1 MTDLWNAMMARLE
14 EKLDRKELKTWFEPT
29 KQLSFLEGPG
39 SPVLAVSVPSR
50 VFADWIA
57 SRHGALLSEAAAAL
71 GFPGLAI
78 RYEPVSA
85 PAAPA
90 APPPAATTVVS
101 RGLVLNPRFTF
112 DSFVVGS
119 SNQFA
124 HAAARAV
131 GESPSHAYNPLFL
144 YGGVGLGK
152 THLMHAIAHEI
163 LRRSP
168 DRKVLYLSAERF
180 LNELIN
186 ALRFER
192 MHEFKQRYREL
203 DVLLMDDVQF
213 IAGKDST
220 QEEFFYTFNALH
232 DAQKQIV
239 LTSDA
244 LPKEIPTLEE
254 RLRSRF
260 EWGLIADI
268 QPPNLEMKVAILRK
282 KAAAEK
288 IEIPNDV
295 ALFIA
300 GSVRSNVRELEGR
313 FESRP
318 GLLLVERRARL
329 RRAGPLHVE
338 GHPRHRRKPGRSF
351 GDPEARRGAL
361 RPARLG
367 HEGQVKRQADR
378 FPSPGRDVSLPQ
390 TDRPLLPRDRP
401 SLQRQAPFDRHAFR
415 REDRAPGRRRP
426 EFPQSGRVVSAAL
439 PLTPAA
445 APRFFL
451 RPLFH
456 TRAGAAIRT
465 LAEEKF
471 SASLFRGSLFRAR
484 FSGLFFSLTTSQQT
498 YDGYQV

>member
-1 MTDLWNAMMARLE
+1 MMDLWNTILAHLDD
-14 EKLDRKELKTWFEPT
+14 KLDARELKTWFEPT
-29 KQLSFLEGPG
+29 RQVSFVEGPG
-39 SPVLAVSVPSR
+39 PPTLTVSVPSG
-50 VFADWIA
+50 VFAEWIS
-57 SRHGALLSEAAAAL
+57 SRHGALLADAAEQS
-71 GFPGLAI
+71 GFPGLAL
-78 RYEPVSA
+78 RYEPQRAPGPPPQAPA

-90 APPPAATTVVS
+90 TAS
-101 RGLVLNPRFTF
+101 RGFVLNPRFTF
-112 DSFVVGS
+112 ETFVVGP

-131 GESPSHAYNPLFL
+131 GESPARSYNPLFL

-152 THLMHAIAHEI
+152 THLMHAIAHEV
-163 LRRSP
+163 LFRAPGKR
-168 DRKVLYLSAERF
+168 VLYLSAERF

-192 MHEFKQRYREL
+192 MHDFKQRYREL

-220 QEEFFYTFNALH
+220 QEEFFHTFNALH

-295 ALFIA
+295 ALYIA

-313 FESRP
+313 LNRVLAFSSLTGKPLSVELARETLKDILGTEETRAIPSEILKLVAAHYGLRVSDMKAKSNAKPIAFPRQVAMFLCRKLTGLSYPEIGRLFNDKHHSTVMHSVEKIERLAEDDPNFRKVVES
-318 GLLLVERRARL
+318 
-329 RRAGPLHVE
+329 
-338 GHPRHRRKPGRSF
+338 F
-351 GDPEARRGAL
+351 
-361 RPARLG
+361 
-367 HEGQVKRQADR
+367 
-378 FPSPGRDVSLPQ
+378 
-390 TDRPLLPRDRP
+390 
-401 SLQRQAPFDRHAFR
+401 LQRYR
-415 REDRAPGRRRP
+415 
-426 EFPQSGRVVSAAL
+426 
-439 PLTPAA
+439 
-445 APRFFL
+445 
-451 RPLFH
+451 
-456 TRAGAAIRT
+456 
-465 LAEEKF
+465 
-471 SASLFRGSLFRAR
+471 
-484 FSGLFFSLTTSQQT
+484 
-498 YDGYQV
+498 